1 MSLDNLQKQNI
12 EIMQRQRDELVRSQI
27 SDSETYDRSI
37 LTLSSS
43 FLGFSIAFIH
53 FAANE
58 ELIRIL
64 WAVIVAWSFYFIS
77 ILSVLISIL
86 AMQKARG
93 EMVDALEPYYLQGDG
108 RLLKL
113 S

>member
-1 MSLDNLQKQNI
+1 MSLDKAEEQNF
-12 EIMQRQRDELVRSQI
+12 EIMRHQRDELVRGQI

-58 ELIRIL
+58 EPIQIL
-64 WAVIVAWSFYFIS
+64 WAVIVAWALYFFS